1 MEAKFQAFA
10 TIVVDII
17 WLWRLIQEFGL
28 PAFQP
33 TTMIV
38 TILLLLHWSIIQSSM
53 LEPSM
58 LK

>member
-17 WLWRLIQEFGL
+17 WLWCLIQEFGL

-38 TILLLLHWSIIQSSM
+38 TILLLLHW
-53 LEPSM
+53 
-58 LK
+58 